1 MTWYSPLMASPN
13 NIAKLPRI
21 KTGRRRTLAEIIEM
35 QQVLRE
41 SLLSKDTIP
50 SARAQVARAWDV
62 LEERKRVI
70 RMRPKPKDLDVSPET
85 VQKRARDAERRR
97 YQSGCAGHDPSESMG
112 WDPDDPSD
120 PRNSDCSDS
129 QIAATVPQPDHSESR
144 PAESPTPTA
153 P

>member
-1 MTWYSPLMASPN
+1 MASPN

-21 KTGRRRTLAEIIEM
+21 KTGRRRTLAEILEM

-70 RMRPKPKDLDVSPET
+70 RMRPKPKDVDVSPEIKK
-85 VQKRARDAERRR
+85 KRAIDAQRRR
-97 YQSGCAGHDPSESMG
+97 MYEAVESFDPTDGACDPSLVTG
-112 WDPDDPSD
+112 SD
-120 PRNSDCSDS
+120 PT
-129 QIAATVPQPDHSESR
+129 ATQPDNSK
-144 PAESPTPTA
+144 
-153 P
+153 

>member
-1 MTWYSPLMASPN
+1 MASPN

-21 KTGRRRTLAEIIEM
+21 KTGRRRTLAEILEM

-70 RMRPKPKDLDVSPET
+70 RMRPKPKDVDVSPEIKK
-85 VQKRARDAERRR
+85 KRAIDAQRRRMYEAVESFDPTDGACDPSLVTGSDPTATQPDNSKASPDAEI
-97 YQSGCAGHDPSESMG
+97 QLPKIEG
-112 WDPDDPSD
+112 W
-120 PRNSDCSDS
+120 
-129 QIAATVPQPDHSESR
+129 QPLW
-144 PAESPTPTA
+144 AQQGNG
-153 P
+153 

>member
-1 MTWYSPLMASPN
+1 MASPN

-21 KTGRRRTLAEIIEM
+21 KTGRRRTLAEILEM

-70 RMRPKPKDLDVSPET
+70 SPEIKK
-85 VQKRARDAERRR
+85 KRAIDAQRRR
-97 YQSGCAGHDPSESMG
+97 MYEAVESFDPTDGACDPSLVTG
-112 WDPDDPSD
+112 SD
-120 PRNSDCSDS
+120 PT
-129 QIAATVPQPDHSESR
+129 ATQPDNSKASP
-144 PAESPTPTA
+144 PAETA
-153 P
+153 LPKVPSWQPLWAQHRNG